1 MDMTDRL
8 RSAKLRPTRQ
18 RHALAR
24 LLFAGGDRHVTA
36 EQLHGEALA
45 ADVRVSLA
53 TVYNT
58 PHHFTRARSEE
69 RRVGNEGRSRWSPFP

>member
-45 ADVRVSLA
+45 ADAAPGSRIPA
-53 TVYNT
+53 
-58 PHHFTRARSEE
+58 SE
-69 RRVGNEGRSRWSPFP
+69 